1 MLGLFAP
8 IASMAGWEAAAIK
21 RRAVRLAVVWGL
33 VGLLALIAFGFLLVA
48 AYAALSQSVGPVMAA
63 LIIAGAALVIAL
75 AVFLTWY
82 VMEAGEKRR
91 REEKRHDAEI
101 AAVVAT
107 AAISALPLLA
117 PLLKRGGLPLGAAAI
132 AGWSL
137 YNASRKRHHDDDAPE
152 PR

>member
-1 MLGLFAP
+1 RSVTSSPPSRADPMLGLFAP

-82 VMEAGEKRR
+82 VME
-91 REEKRHDAEI
+91 
-101 AAVVAT
+101 
-107 AAISALPLLA
+107 
-117 PLLKRGGLPLGAAAI
+117 
-132 AGWSL
+132 
-137 YNASRKRHHDDDAPE
+137 
-152 PR
+152 